1 MAAKQGDGPVVPG
14 IEYPYCPIS
23 RQLCR
28 AGKVWVDP
36 TTQSTETY
44 CAFWHQK
51 ELRCVFRMV
60 EFDMFNIARALDE
73 LRNR

>member
-1 MAAKQGDGPVVPG
+1 MQPDM
-14 IEYPYCPIS
+14 EYMYCPVS

-36 TTQSTETY
+36 AQAQEAV
-44 CAFWHQK
+44 CVFWHK
-51 ELRCVFRMV
+51 RELRCVIRMV
-60 EFDMFNIARALDE
+60 EFDLFNIARALDE